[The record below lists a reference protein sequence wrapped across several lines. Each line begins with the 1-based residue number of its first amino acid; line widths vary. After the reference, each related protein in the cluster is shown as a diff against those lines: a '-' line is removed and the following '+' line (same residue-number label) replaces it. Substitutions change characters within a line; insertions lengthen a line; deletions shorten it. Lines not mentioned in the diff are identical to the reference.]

1 MAVEAPAAC
10 EIVLEGTVGDERVE
24 EGLVSE
30 FHGNVDYGKGVVMT
44 VSAPTQRPPDPAP
57 RV

>member
-1 MAVEAPAAC
+1 VEAPAAC

-30 FHGNVDYGKGVVMT
+30 FHGNVDYGRGVVMT